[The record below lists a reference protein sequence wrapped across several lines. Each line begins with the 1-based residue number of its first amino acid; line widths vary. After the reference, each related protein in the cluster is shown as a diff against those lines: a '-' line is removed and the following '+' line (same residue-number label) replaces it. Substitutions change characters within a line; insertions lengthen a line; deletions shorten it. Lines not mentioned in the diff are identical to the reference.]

1 MTDSYKHA
9 VLVIYAAFSNLGG
22 SVDLISL
29 GSYHISALHAA
40 VQIQYL
46 LYHCILSSSVVS
58 LFWIHLFS
66 LRPQCAFTLNVHIF
80 FSSLG
85 LPHNFRFLHINY
97 IFFPVNSCGGLQLP
111 FSLGFYSPLSDVLA
125 KSAVFPFWRLIQC
138 LALWVVSALIYN
150 QKPNSCRCWK
160 YEIKIDNN
168 RETSHQFWWKVIGK
182 HQFEDSLHRCYLPC
196 RVSPVFSVSAYSSIY
211 LWLLVL
217 RCLCS
222 LW

>member
-66 LRPQCAFTLNVHIF
+66 LHPQCAFTLNVHIF

-138 LALWVVSALIYN
+138 LALWVVSALISTDAICHVEYPLCFLFQHIPLSICGYLCLGVSVASDN
-150 QKPNSCRCWK
+150 ELCLL
-160 YEIKIDNN
+160 IKALCTCGM
-168 RETSHQFWWKVIGK
+168 RSPKRIG
-182 HQFEDSLHRCYLPC
+182 P
-196 RVSPVFSVSAYSSIY
+196 SAIHSF
-211 LWLLVL
+211 
-217 RCLCS
+217 LCTQYFYF
-222 LW
+222 